1 MDSPPQR
8 GFWLDR
14 NQGYEWGWQKVSSAN
29 FSVGAHALASVVQ
42 KLAHRRKNM
51 LGLRTDNIFELWLV
65 GAESVH
71 GGDALDG
78 GVQFVEKFVGDARSD
93 FGAETPAQHV
103 FVSDDDAMILAHGG
117 GDGVPI
123 VGRERAEIDD
133 FDGNAFALELRGGD
147 FSAMHDGAERDDADF
162 GTFFD
167 DARLAEGNRIVGAG
181 IFGAVVRLTIAV
193 LVLEEQP
200 APTA

>member
-1 MDSPPQR
+1 
-8 GFWLDR
+8 
-14 NQGYEWGWQKVSSAN
+14 
-29 FSVGAHALASVVQ
+29 
-42 KLAHRRKNM
+42 M
-51 LGLRTDNIFELWLV
+51 LGLRKDNIFELWLV

-78 GVQFVEKFVGDARSD
+78 GVQFVEKFVGDARGD

-123 VGRERAEIDD
+123 VARERAEIDD

-147 FSAMHDGAERDDADF
+147 FSAMHDGAERDGADF

-167 DARLAEGNRIVGAG
+167 DARLAEGNRIVGGG
-181 IFGAVVRLTIAV
+181 ILGTIEGLAVPMLAVREYNGIIGTACGARK
-193 LVLEEQP
+193 P
-200 APTA
+200 G

>member
-29 FSVGAHALASVVQ
+29 FSFGAHALASVVQ
-42 KLAHRRKNM
+42 KPAHRRKNM
-51 LGLRTDNIFELWLV
+51 LGLRKDNIFELWLV

-78 GVQFVEKFVGDARSD
+78 GVQFVEKFVGDAGGD
-93 FGAETPAQHV
+93 FGPETPAQHV
-103 FVSDDDAMILAHGG
+103 FVSDDDALILAHGG

-123 VGRERAEIDD
+123 VGREREEIDD
-133 FDGNAFALELRGGD
+133 FNVDAFALVLRGGYI
-147 FSAMHDGAERDDADF
+147 SAMHS
-162 GTFFD
+162 
-167 DARLAEGNRIVGAG
+167 
-181 IFGAVVRLTIAV
+181 GAVPDHA
-193 LVLEEQP
+193 
-200 APTA
+200 

>member
-29 FSVGAHALASVVQ
+29 FSVGAQAIALVVQ

-51 LGLRTDNIFELWLV
+51 LGLRKDNIFELWLV

-78 GVQFVEKFVGDARSD
+78 GVQFVEKFVGDARGD

-103 FVSDDDAMILAHGG
+103 FVSDDDPMILPPGG
-117 GDGVPI
+117 DDGVPI
-123 VGRERAEIDD
+123 VAIQRAEID
-133 FDGNAFALELRGGD
+133 
-147 FSAMHDGAERDDADF
+147 
-162 GTFFD
+162 
-167 DARLAEGNRIVGAG
+167 
-181 IFGAVVRLTIAV
+181 
-193 LVLEEQP
+193 
-200 APTA
+200 